1 MKEKTQRFPGQIIHF
16 LPANLLGHVGRHP
29 LGVGL
34 HIKCLGWYPK
44 ARRHRIERPH
54 GLDES
59 ILIFCTKGKGWAVI
73 DGRRFTISAGEVLF
87 IPANKPHAYGAGD
100 DDPWSIHWAHFA
112 GTAAASYA
120 TLLPAH
126 EYVLSIPPSDSKEI
140 ARMFRES
147 YRLASSGLT
156 ERTVLLISHTL
167 RYVLALLFF
176 QTGRSLRGGSLTIAH
191 DLTKSIEF
199 MRANVA
205 RSLTLQELSRQAG
218 LSPTRFSALFREQTG
233 SSPVDHHIRLRMQA
247 ACHYLDTSA
256 LSVKEVAAKLGYD
269 DPYYFSRIFQK
280 ILGCSPLAYRRS
292 VKG

>member
-1 MKEKTQRFPGQIIHF
+1 MKAKTQRFPGQIIHF

-59 ILIFCTKGKGWAVI
+59 ILIFCAKGKGWAVI
-73 DGRRFTISAGEVLF
+73 DGRRFTVAAGEVLF

-126 EYVLSIPPSDSKEI
+126 GYMLSIPPSDTKEI

-147 YRLASSGLT
+147 YRVASSGLT

-191 DLTKSIEF
+191 NLTKSIEF

-218 LSPTRFSALFREQTG
+218 LSPTRFSAIFREQTG

-247 ACHYLDTSA
+247 ACHYLDTTA
-256 LSVKEVAAKLGYD
+256 LSVKEVGAKLGYD

>member
-1 MKEKTQRFPGQIIHF
+1 MNAKTQGFPGQIIHF
-16 LPANLLGHVGRHP
+16 LPANLLSQVGRHP

-34 HIKCLGWYPK
+34 HVKCLGWYPK
-44 ARRHRIERPH
+44 ARLHRIERPH
-54 GLDES
+54 GLDEG
-59 ILIFCTKGKGWAVI
+59 ILIFCTRGKGWAEI
-73 DGRRFTISAGEVLF
+73 DGRRFTIAASEVLF
-87 IPANKPHAYGAGD
+87 IPANKPHAYGADD

-112 GTAAASYA
+112 GTAAASYSS
-120 TLLPAH
+120 LLPSH
-126 EYVLSIPPSDSKEI
+126 EYVLSIPSADAKEI

-147 YRLASSGLT
+147 YRLASTGLT
-156 ERTVLLISHTL
+156 ERTVLLVSHSL
-167 RYVLALLFF
+167 RYVLGLLFF
-176 QTGRSLRGGSLTIAH
+176 QTGRSLRGASRALAQ

-205 RSLTLQELSRQAG
+205 RSLTLQELSRHAG
-218 LSPTRFSALFREQTG
+218 LSPTRYSALFREQTG

-247 ACHYLDTSA
+247 ACHYLDTTA

>member
-1 MKEKTQRFPGQIIHF
+1 MKSKTQWFPGQIIHF
-16 LPANLLGHVGRHP
+16 LPANLLSQVARHP

-44 ARRHRIERPH
+44 ARRHAIERSR
-54 GLDES
+54 GLDEC
-59 ILIFCTKGKGWAVI
+59 ILIFCTKGKGWTEI
-73 DGRRFTISAGEVLF
+73 DGRRFAVAAGDVIF
-87 IPANKPHAYGAGD
+87 IPANKPHAYGADD

-120 TLLPAH
+120 SLLPIH
-126 EYVLSIPPSDSKEI
+126 EYVLSIPSADAQEI
-140 ARMFRES
+140 ARLFRES
-147 YRLASSGLT
+147 YRLASTGLT
-156 ERTVLLISHTL
+156 ERTVLLVSHTL
-167 RYVLALLFF
+167 RYVLGRLFF
-176 QTGRSLRGGSLTIAH
+176 QTGKSLRGGSRAIAH

-205 RSLTLQELSRQAG
+205 RSLTLQELSRHTG
-218 LSPTRFSALFREQTG
+218 LSPTRFSAIFREQTG

-247 ACHYLDTSA
+247 ACHYLDTTA

-280 ILGCSPLAYRRS
+280 ILGSSPLAYRRS

>member
-1 MKEKTQRFPGQIIHF
+1 MNAKTQGFPGQIIHF
-16 LPANLLGHVGRHP
+16 LPANLLSQVGRHP

-34 HIKCLGWYPK
+34 HVKCLGCYPK
-44 ARRHRIERPH
+44 ARLHRIARPH
-54 GLDES
+54 GLDEC
-59 ILIFCTKGKGWAVI
+59 ILIFCIRGKGWAEI
-73 DGRRFTISAGEVLF
+73 DGRRFTIAASEVLF
-87 IPANKPHAYGAGD
+87 IPANKPHAYGADD

-120 TLLPAH
+120 SLLPAH
-126 EYVLSIPPSDSKEI
+126 EFVLSIPSADAKEI

-147 YRLASSGLT
+147 YRLASTGLT
-156 ERTVLLISHTL
+156 ERTVLLVSHGL
-167 RYVLALLFF
+167 RYVLGLLFF
-176 QTGRSLRGGSLTIAH
+176 QTGRSLGSASHIVAH
-191 DLTKSIEF
+191 DLMKSIEF

-205 RSLTLQELSRQAG
+205 RSLTLQELSRHAG
-218 LSPTRFSALFREQTG
+218 LSPTRYSALFREQTG
-233 SSPVDHHIRLRMQA
+233 ASPVDHHIRLRMQA
-247 ACHYLDTSA
+247 ACHYLDTTA